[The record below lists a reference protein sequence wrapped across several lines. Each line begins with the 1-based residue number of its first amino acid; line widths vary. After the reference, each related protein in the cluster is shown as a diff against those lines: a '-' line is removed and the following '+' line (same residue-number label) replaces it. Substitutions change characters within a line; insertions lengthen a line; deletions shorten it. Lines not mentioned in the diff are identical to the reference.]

1 MADDVSVAC
10 QTKLLRMFLAS
21 LRALSSQHA
30 RLAGQLAR
38 DSHWIEPAKLLAV
51 NVAGKGIGL
60 RLHQH
65 AAAGETLLTVP
76 AAIWSLFSAEAAVKN
91 ARSQAAG
98 FVERLEQLSGSGQRS
113 RLTEVVCLALQLL
126 FERGRGD
133 AFAAS
138 LPVPDVPLTWAPEEL
153 EELAG
158 TRTHAAVLARHSF
171 VRALHGS
178 LFGAAESS
186 PVSLEQLSWAMA
198 TITSRALSDSPSAP
212 SMTLCP
218 VLDLANH
225 ADEPSCQHGF
235 DQDTQSFNLKA
246 ARDLPREADV
256 CISYGAHLDNDRLL
270 RQYGFTQPQ
279 NANDFSNIPPPW
291 PPAPGA
297 DDPLAAL
304 KIQLLRR
311 PDVQSSDSGKAW
323 WNSEV
328 DAQPVSVTGGH
339 DAAPLLVV
347 LRLMHL
353 TPTDVDVGGGRV
365 VDAHT
370 AVDATRPLSPGN
382 EAAARASLSAAARIA
397 LDAFPSTMEQTQEA
411 LARHAAGDTTLSTR
425 KLHALRVR
433 QGEQLALHG
442 LLAACT

>member
-1 MADDVSVAC
+1 M
-10 QTKLLRMFLAS
+10 
-21 LRALSSQHA
+21 
-30 RLAGQLAR
+30 
-38 DSHWIEPAKLLAV
+38 

-60 RLHQH
+60 RLRQH

-76 AAIWSLFSAEAAVKN
+76 AALWSPFSAEAAVQN

-98 FVERLEQLSGSGQRS
+98 FVERLEQLSGRGQRS

-138 LPVPDVPLTWAPEEL
+138 LPVPDVPLLTWAPEEL

-158 TRTHAAVLARHSF
+158 SRTHAAVLERRSF

-186 PVSLEQLSWAMA
+186 PVSLGQLSWAMA

-225 ADEPSCQHGF
+225 SDEPSCQHVF

-256 CISYGAHLDNDRLL
+256 CISYGHLDNDRLL

-291 PPAPGA
+291 PPAPSG

-304 KIQLLRR
+304 KRQLLRR
-311 PDVQSSDSGKAW
+311 PDVQSSDSDRAW

-353 TPTDVDVGGGRV
+353 APTDVGGGRV

-382 EAAARASLSAAARIA
+382 EAAARASLSAAARSA

-411 LARHAAGDTTLSTR
+411 LARHAAGDTTLATR